1 MNAST
6 SNTLTVQKR
15 RGAWLIA
22 RYKRNAD
29 PLPSSGFCLRA
40 KVLSAILS
48 MRGYEAFMYSKRI
61 PYLKVIALLRWQL
74 EYLEYTRSSYSL
86 TAAEPSSKIRNNTKA
101 KRSTAND
108 LYFQD
113 LYENRWGHFDKPN
126 FCHFGERVAA
136 RLRVHADGGGL
147 NGMRGLDV
155 GFGSGAF
162 TFGAAALG
170 ALCIGIAPG
179 VGNISFARKIT
190 MAYEK

>member
-1 MNAST
+1 
-6 SNTLTVQKR
+6 
-15 RGAWLIA
+15 
-22 RYKRNAD
+22 
-29 PLPSSGFCLRA
+29 
-40 KVLSAILS
+40 
-48 MRGYEAFMYSKRI
+48 MYSKRI

-74 EYLEYTRSSYSL
+74 EYLEYTRTSYSS

-108 LYFQD
+108 LNFQD
-113 LYENRWGHFDKPN
+113 LYENRWGHFDKPS

-136 RLRVHADGGGL
+136 RLRVLTDGGGL

-170 ALCIGIAPG
+170 ALCISIAPG
-179 VGNISFARKIT
+179 VGNISFARKIA
-190 MAYEK
+190 MANEK

>member
-1 MNAST
+1 
-6 SNTLTVQKR
+6 
-15 RGAWLIA
+15 
-22 RYKRNAD
+22 
-29 PLPSSGFCLRA
+29 
-40 KVLSAILS
+40 
-48 MRGYEAFMYSKRI
+48 MYSKRS
-61 PYLKVIALLRWQL
+61 PYPKIIALLRWQL
-74 EYLEYTRSSYSL
+74 EYLEYTRTSYSS

-101 KRSTAND
+101 KGSTAND

-113 LYENRWGHFDKPN
+113 LYENLWGHFDKPI
-126 FCHFGERVAA
+126 FGHFGDRVAA
-136 RLRVHADGGGL
+136 RLRVLTDGGGL

-170 ALCIGIAPG
+170 AGCIGIAPG